1 MEQIMSHATDFWH
14 ITLDSTWLYS
24 GGWSLFEFDFIFKQD
39 KYVQPV
45 CGASKFGAGTNISQL
60 WKTTAKSCLYT
71 SVFIDVLK
79 SIFFRAM
86 CWKALTCIGQSLVS
100 KAECCVMVCIC
111 DVQFFMIS
119 EADLH
124 ICLSAVSVSAVRWF
138 AVFWTISLH
147 SAALSSDLLA

>member
-1 MEQIMSHATDFWH
+1 MERIMSHATDFWH

-45 CGASKFGAGTNISQL
+45 CGASNFEAGTDMSHLWTTL

-79 SIFFRAM
+79 SIFLRAM

-100 KAECCVMVCIC
+100 KSWMLCDGLYLWRSIFYDFRSRSTHLFVCSQCFCCKMVCCV
-111 DVQFFMIS
+111 
-119 EADLH
+119 LNY
-124 ICLSAVSVSAVRWF
+124 
-138 AVFWTISLH
+138 
-147 SAALSSDLLA
+147 